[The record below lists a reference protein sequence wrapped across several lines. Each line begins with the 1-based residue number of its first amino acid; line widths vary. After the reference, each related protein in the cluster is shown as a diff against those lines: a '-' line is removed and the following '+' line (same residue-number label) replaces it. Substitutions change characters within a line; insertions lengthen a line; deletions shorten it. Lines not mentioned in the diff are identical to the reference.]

1 MSEPVVHRPADAGQ
15 LRELVAWA
23 VAEEQPLEIA
33 GNGTKRILGRP
44 VEAEHLVS
52 VAGLSEIAPMS
63 ISLTRTSAC
72 AAKSQAPTTWPSAM
86 ACIAEATS
94 FFTGLR

>member
-1 MSEPVVHRPADAGQ
+1 MSEPTIHRPADAAQ
-15 LRELVAWA
+15 LREIVAWA

-52 VAGLSEIAPMS
+52 LASLRGHHALRAGRAGDVGAAPA
-63 ISLTRTSAC
+63 RR
-72 AAKSQAPTTWPSAM
+72 WP
-86 ACIAEATS
+86 
-94 FFTGLR
+94 